1 MVSLITESSVGS
13 GTRRVE
19 ALVGFEAFKAFA
31 AERKLVQE
39 LTDSLKVAPS
49 ELTERI
55 SKTVA
60 ELKAAQKRISQLS
73 IAGLRDLVPKFV
85 KEAKEVNGT
94 RLVIADFGA
103 GVDPEGLRE
112 LATSIANDLDSES
125 AVIVASSVVDSKVA
139 LLVAATSQARK
150 NGLSSGAL
158 VKLASEILGGGGGGK
173 EYLAQGGGPE
183 VTKLPQAIK
192 AIETALIK

>member
-31 AERKLVQE
+31 AERKLVQD
-39 LTDSLKVAPS
+39 LTDVLKVAPS

-73 IAGLRDLVPKFV
+73 MAGLRELVPKFV

-94 RLVIADFGA
+94 RFVVANFGA

-125 AVIVASSVVDSKVA
+125 AVIVASSVVDGKIA
-139 LLVAATSQARK
+139 LLVATTSQARRI
-150 NGLSSGAL
+150 GLSSGVL

-173 EYLAQGGGPE
+173 DNLAQGGGPE
-183 VTKLPQAIK
+183 VTKLRQAIK
-192 AIETALIK
+192 AIEAALVE

>member
-1 MVSLITESSVGS
+1 L
-13 GTRRVE
+13 
-19 ALVGFEAFKAFA
+19 
-31 AERKLVQE
+31 
-39 LTDSLKVAPS
+39 LKVAPS

-55 SKTVA
+55 TKTVD
-60 ELKAAQKRISQLS
+60 ELKTAQKRISQLS

-85 KEAKEVNGT
+85 KESKEINGT
-94 RLVIADFGA
+94 RLVVADFGA

-125 AVIVASSVVDSKVA
+125 AVIVASSVVDNKIA
-139 LLVAATSQARK
+139 LLVASTSKARK

-173 EYLAQGGGPE
+173 DNLAQGGGPD

-192 AIETALIK
+192 AIQTALIK